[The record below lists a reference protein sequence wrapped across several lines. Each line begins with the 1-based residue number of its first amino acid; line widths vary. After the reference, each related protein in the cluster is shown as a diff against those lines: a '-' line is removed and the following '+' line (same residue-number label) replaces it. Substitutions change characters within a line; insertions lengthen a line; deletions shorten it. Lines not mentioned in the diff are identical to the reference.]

1 MSRSHRLA
9 FAWPLFLLAG
19 ATACSSGGGSG
30 GGTPSGDRAPSGP
43 VTIGIFPPDN
53 PWNTDISSAPVDPL
67 SDAYLASIGL
77 DTGLHPDF
85 GTNPDYGIPFVVVGA
100 DQPLVPI
107 AFDYDDESDPGPYP
121 IPDDAPIE
129 GGPDAG
135 GDRHVIVI
143 DEDGHRL
150 YEVFAAEKLDAGWHG
165 GSGATWDLDSN
176 DLRPAGWTSADAAG
190 LPIFPGLVN
199 ADEVL
204 AIGEIDHALR
214 FTARRT
220 QRAYVHPARHF
231 ASSSTDPAL
240 PPMGLRVRLKADFD
254 ETGYPADCQ
263 VILRALKKY
272 GMFLA
277 DNGSDWYVSGT
288 SDPRWNDDTL
298 RELRNVTGRDFEVVE
313 TGPLVTD

>member
-1 MSRSHRLA
+1 MSLPVVTAR
-9 FAWPLFLLAG
+9 FASLLLVLCG
-19 ATACSSGGGSG
+19 ACSGGGSSVSGSG
-30 GGTPSGDRAPSGP
+30 GGTSRPGGP
-43 VTIGIFPPDN
+43 VTIAIFPPDN
-53 PWNTDISSAPVDPL
+53 PWNTDISGAPVDPL

-85 GTNPDYGIPFVVVGA
+85 GANPDYGIPFVVVDEG
-100 DQPLVPI
+100 QPLVPI
-107 AFDYDDESDPGPYP
+107 TFDYADESDPGPYP

-129 GGPDAG
+129 GGPGAT

-143 DEDGHRL
+143 DESTHTL
-150 YEVFAAEKLDAGWHG
+150 YEVFAAERLADGWHG
-165 GSGATWDLDSN
+165 GSGATWDLRSN
-176 DLRPAGWTSADAAG
+176 ALRPDGWTSADAAG

-199 ADEVL
+199 ADEVVAL
-204 AIGEIDHALR
+204 GEIDHALR
-214 FTARRT
+214 FTARST
-220 QRAYVHPARHF
+220 QRAYAHPARHF
-231 ASSSTDPAL
+231 ASSSTDPTL

-254 ETGYPADCQ
+254 ESDFPEDCR

-288 SDPRWNDDTL
+288 SDPRWNDGTL
-298 RELRNVTGRDFEVVE
+298 RELRNVRGRDFEAIE